1 MLKLVEPRLKPGA
14 VVLGENAFEP
24 GYLDYIRD
32 PAHGYL
38 SQLLPLDEG
47 RGNEFTVRTL

>member
-24 GYLDYIRD
+24 EYLDYVHN
-32 PAHGYL
+32 PANGYV
-38 SQLLPLDEG
+38 SQMLPIDESN
-47 RGNEFTVRTL
+47 GNEFTVRNF